1 MPNGHPMPDHL
12 QEKSVLVTGGAGFIG
27 KHLVDALV
35 DDNDVRVLDNF
46 SSGSPGAL
54 DDRVDLVEG
63 DIRDP
68 DAVERA
74 TEDVDVVFH
83 EAGII
88 DVEES
93 VRNPVGTDDVNCDG
107 TLRVLEAAKEA
118 DARVVL
124 ASSTAVY
131 GQPTEVPV
139 GESEPKTPLSPY
151 GLQKLGLDHYARLYH
166 ELYDVETVA
175 LRYFNVYG
183 PGQSNSDYSGVVSV
197 FLERAAR
204 GEPLVV
210 HGEGTQTR
218 DFVHVDDVVQA
229 NLRAATADVAGE
241 AYNVGTGS
249 SVTINE
255 LAELVRD
262 VTNSNVDIVHEDG
275 REGDIEQSEADIRKA
290 TDELGYEPTIPLREG
305 VRSLTHNGR

>member
-1 MPNGHPMPDHL
+1 M
-12 QEKSVLVTGGAGFIG
+12 TGGAGFIG
-27 KHLVDALV
+27 KHLVETLV
-35 DDNDVRVLDNF
+35 GDNDVRVLDDL
-46 SSGSPGAL
+46 SSGSRAAL

-68 DAVERA
+68 DAVAHA
-74 TEDVDVVFH
+74 TAGVDVVFH
-83 EAGII
+83 EAGVI

-131 GQPTEVPV
+131 GQPTQLPID
-139 GESEPKTPLSPY
+139 ESESKTPLSPY
-151 GLQKLGLDHYARLYH
+151 GLQKLSLDHYARLYH
-166 ELYDVETVA
+166 ELYGLETVA

-183 PGQSNSDYSGVVSV
+183 PGQSNSGYSGVVSV

-204 GEPLVV
+204 GESLVV

-229 NLRAATADVAGE
+229 NVLAATADVAGE

-249 SVTINE
+249 SVTIRE
-255 LAELVRD
+255 LAEFVRE
-262 VTNSNVDIVHEDG
+262 VTDSDVDIVHEDG
-275 REGDIEQSEADIRKA
+275 RDGDIERSEADIRKA
-290 TDELGYEPTIPLREG
+290 KDELGYEPTVTLQDG
-305 VRSLTHNGR
+305 LQSLASDAS

>member
-1 MPNGHPMPDHL
+1 MPDDL
-12 QEKSVLVTGGAGFIG
+12 EGRSVLVTGGAGFIG
-27 KHLVDALV
+27 KYLVDALV
-35 DDNDVRVLDNF
+35 DDNDVRVLDNL
-46 SSGSPGAL
+46 SSGSRNAL
-54 DDRVDLVEG
+54 DDRVTLIEG

-74 TEDVDVVFH
+74 TEDVDAVFH
-83 EAGII
+83 QAGVI

-93 VRNPVGTDDVNCDG
+93 VRDPVGTDDVNCDG

-131 GQPTEVPV
+131 GQPTQTPID
-139 GESEPKTPLSPY
+139 ESEPKTPLSPY
-151 GLQKLGLDHYARLYH
+151 GLQKLSLDHYARLYH
-166 ELYDVETVA
+166 ELYGVETVA

-183 PGQSNSDYSGVVSV
+183 PGQSNSSYSGVVSV
-197 FLERAAR
+197 FLDRATR
-204 GEPLVV
+204 GEPLMV

-229 NLRAATADVAGE
+229 NLLAATADVAGE
-241 AYNVGTGS
+241 SYNVGTGS
-249 SVTINE
+249 SVTINQ

-262 VTNSNVDIVHEDG
+262 VVDSDADIVHEDG
-275 REGDIEQSEADIRKA
+275 REGDIQRSEADVSKA
-290 TDELGYEPTIPLREG
+290 KDELGYEPTITLRDGLSRLAAE
-305 VRSLTHNGR
+305 